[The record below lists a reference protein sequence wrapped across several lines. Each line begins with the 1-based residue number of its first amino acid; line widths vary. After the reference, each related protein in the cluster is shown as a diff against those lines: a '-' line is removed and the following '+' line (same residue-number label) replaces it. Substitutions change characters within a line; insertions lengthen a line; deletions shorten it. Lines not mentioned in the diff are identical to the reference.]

1 VYDFIEGEIASKS
14 PTRLVVSAG
23 GVGYELSVPLGSQF
37 PPGGRVRVWTHLV
50 VREDAHTLCGFSDQ
64 RTRDLFRQLLSVSG
78 VGPVMGLTI
87 LSGMSYEPL
96 VAAITGKD
104 AAALT
109 RIKGVGKRTAE
120 QILLDLSDK
129 LARGTGAAPT
139 PSTMPGSSSA
149 LLDEAIAA
157 LISIG
162 YSEKEA
168 RRSAEKAI
176 TKAARPELD
185 LVLRAA
191 LSG

>member
-1 VYDFIEGEIASKS
+1 VYDFIEGEVAAKS
-14 PTRLVVSAG
+14 PTRVVINAG

-37 PPGGRVRVWTHLV
+37 PAAGRARAWTHLV
-50 VREDAHTLCGFSDQ
+50 VREDAHTLCGFSDK
-64 RTRDLFRQLLSVSG
+64 RSRDLFRQLLSVKG

-87 LSGMSYEPL
+87 LSGIGCEPL
-96 VAAITGKD
+96 FAAIIGKD

-129 LARGTGAAPT
+129 LARGLPAHEPRGAVPT
-139 PSTMPGSSSA
+139 SS

-162 YSEKEA
+162 FSEKEA
-168 RRSAEKAI
+168 RKTAEKALERAG
-176 TKAARPELD
+176 KSDLD
-185 LVLRAA
+185 AVLRAA

>member
-1 VYDFIEGEIASKS
+1 VYDFIEGELASKS

-37 PPGGRVRVWTHLV
+37 PAAGRVRVWTHLV
-50 VREDAHTLCGFSDQ
+50 VREDSHMLCGFSDQ

-96 VAAITGKD
+96 VSAIAGKD

-129 LARGTGAAPT
+129 LARSASAAPAL
-139 PSTMPGSSSA
+139 SAVPGSSSA
-149 LLDEAIAA
+149 LLEEAIAA

-176 TKAARPELD
+176 TKAARAELD

>member
-1 VYDFIEGEIASKS
+1 VYDFIEGEVAAKS
-14 PTRLVVSAG
+14 PTRVVISAG

-37 PPGGRVRVWTHLV
+37 PAAGRARAWTHLV

-64 RTRDLFRQLLSVSG
+64 RSRDLFRQLLSVKG

-87 LSGMSYEPL
+87 LSGIGCEPL
-96 VAAITGKD
+96 FAAIIGKD

-129 LARGTGAAPT
+129 LARGLPGYEPRGAVPT
-139 PSTMPGSSSA
+139 SS

-168 RRSAEKAI
+168 RKTAEKA
-176 TKAARPELD
+176 LD
-185 LVLRAA
+185 RAGKSDLDAVLRAA